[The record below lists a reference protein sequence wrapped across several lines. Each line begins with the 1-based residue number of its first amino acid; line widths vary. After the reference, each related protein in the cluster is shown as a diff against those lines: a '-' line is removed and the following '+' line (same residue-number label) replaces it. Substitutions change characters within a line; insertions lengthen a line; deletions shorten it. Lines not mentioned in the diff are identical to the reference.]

1 MIKILEVKDEYLA
14 PLISAY
20 PPQANSYNIEYKFY
34 KKALKQKNV
43 DSFLVNIPI
52 QWENIFSNKLANVLE
67 VEKDLNDK
75 LDKNTLYFT
84 VCKYE
89 GGPQVDL
96 DNILIFTPSGI
107 FDMLKQNNQS
117 YLPLPLITDKY
128 TQKPKVHKRFLASY
142 IGRNTH
148 PIRIFLQQKYRY
160 DRKFFVKNL
169 DSMSSVFSEIDQS
182 KYKKVISESY
192 FSLCPRGFG
201 PTSFRLYE
209 SFELGS
215 VPVYI
220 SDEYFLP
227 FKEFINWKDL
237 CIFSS
242 FQDLHKLKKNLNKT
256 LNSSRYQYMLEYG
269 KFCSENYFTNEFVEE
284 YILNTVS
291 KFN

>member
-1 MIKILEVKDEYLA
+1 MIKILDVKDEYLA
-14 PLISAY
+14 PLISWY

-34 KKALKQKNV
+34 KKALNQKKV

-52 QWENIFSNKLANVLE
+52 QWENIFLNKLANVLE

-84 VCKYE
+84 VCKHE

-117 YLPLPLITDKY
+117 YLPLPLIADKY
-128 TQKPKVHKRFLASY
+128 TQKPKVDKRFLASY

-169 DSMSSVFSEIDQS
+169 DSMSSVISEIDQN
-182 KYKKVISESY
+182 KYKKVMSESY

-242 FQDLHKLKKNLNKT
+242 FQDLNKLKKNLNKT
-256 LNSSRYQYMLEYG
+256 LNSSRYQDMLEYG

-284 YILNTVS
+284 YIFNTVS